1 MPSLR
6 KVVYGPAPDLLMLH
20 EPFHDG
26 WLLALRDERA
36 RLSRAEVAP
45 ASRQVQVIVL
55 RLKQGLVL
63 RVPLN
68 LSEGDFNLMFIVVQ
82 VFGVDDWNAQVY
94 LLLRFLLVEL
104 SDPMQRGSFVR
115 EIRSRP
121 HVQLIVILENRFV
134 LIPAWFCCL
143 RSIICVLACATG

>member
-1 MPSLR
+1 
-6 KVVYGPAPDLLMLH
+6 MLH

-26 WLLALRDERA
+26 WLLALGNERA
-36 RLSRAEVAP
+36 GLSRAEVAP

-115 EIRSRP
+115 EIR
-121 HVQLIVILENRFV
+121 
-134 LIPAWFCCL
+134 
-143 RSIICVLACATG
+143 